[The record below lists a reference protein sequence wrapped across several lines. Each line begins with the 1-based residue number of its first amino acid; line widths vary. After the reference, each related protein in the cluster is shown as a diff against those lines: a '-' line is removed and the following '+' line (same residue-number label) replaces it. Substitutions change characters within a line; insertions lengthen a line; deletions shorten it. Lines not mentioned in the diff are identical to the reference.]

1 MLSLGNTYSEEELRD
16 FESRIRKVYSGP
28 VEYVCELKFDGA
40 SISITY
46 RDGILFRALTRGDGT
61 KGDDVTSNIKTIKRF
76 PERLQEKSFLMNL

>member
-16 FESRIRKVYSGP
+16 FDTRIRKSASES

-46 RDGILFRALTRGDGT
+46 RNGMMSQGT
-61 KGDDVTSNIKTIKRF
+61 DQR
-76 PERLQEKSFLMNL
+76 